1 MPLKDAQLAELRLGS
16 SRLKTCSYQFVH
28 SLSTKAEPLSQLLHV
43 LVELLELPVE
53 VVDHLQLFVHALQD
67 GHPAFQVLDLEEKN
81 SLGSN
86 TGRKQLSKNAP
97 KMVLIPFLGFALSL

>member
-1 MPLKDAQLAELRLGS
+1 MPLKEATVPRLGS
-16 SRLKTCSYQFVH
+16 AKLKAFSYQFVH

-43 LVELLELPVE
+43 LVELLELAVE
-53 VVDHLQLFVHALQD
+53 VVDHLQLLVHALQD